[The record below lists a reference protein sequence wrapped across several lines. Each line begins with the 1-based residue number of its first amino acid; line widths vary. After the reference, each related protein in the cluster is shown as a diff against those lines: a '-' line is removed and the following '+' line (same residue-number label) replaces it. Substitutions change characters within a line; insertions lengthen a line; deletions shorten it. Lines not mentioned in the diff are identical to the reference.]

1 MDENG
6 NIKELWILAEDTG
19 LWLKPRTFEVFP
31 VTFAAKRN
39 YDMLWKS
46 QIKELG

>member
-1 MDENG
+1 MNMGISENSG
-6 NIKELWILAEDTG
+6 FFAEDTG

-31 VTFAAKRN
+31 VIFAAKRN
-39 YDMLWKS
+39 YAMLWKS